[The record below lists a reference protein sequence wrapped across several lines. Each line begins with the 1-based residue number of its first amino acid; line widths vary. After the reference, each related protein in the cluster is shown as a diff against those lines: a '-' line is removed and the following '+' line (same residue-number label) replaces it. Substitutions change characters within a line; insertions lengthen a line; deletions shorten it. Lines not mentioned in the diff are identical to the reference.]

1 MKKEKKRKMLHK
13 NFFLYDSEMNRI
25 LNSAVIKLLC
35 NRMFFLNESN
45 ENQLN
50 FIYVAPDQLNSHLKM
65 LYDKEKH
72 NNKLYIVVVLYIVY
86 NVFYTI

>member
-1 MKKEKKRKMLHK
+1 MLHK
-13 NFFLYDSEMNRI
+13 NVFFYDSEMNRI

>member
-1 MKKEKKRKMLHK
+1 MLHK
-13 NFFLYDSEMNRI
+13 NVFLYDSEMNRI

-86 NVFYTI
+86 NVLYTI

>member
-1 MKKEKKRKMLHK
+1 MLHK
-13 NFFLYDSEMNRI
+13 NVFLYDSEMNRI

>member
-1 MKKEKKRKMLHK
+1 MLHK
-13 NFFLYDSEMNRI
+13 NGFLYDSEVNRI

-35 NRMFFLNESN
+35 NPMFFLNESN

-50 FIYVAPDQLNSHLKM
+50 FIYVAPNQLNSHLKM

-72 NNKLYIVVVLYIVY
+72 NNKLYIVVVQYIVY

>member
-1 MKKEKKRKMLHK
+1 MLHK
-13 NFFLYDSEMNRI
+13 NVFLYDSEMNRI

-35 NRMFFLNESN
+35 NRIFFLNESN

-50 FIYVAPDQLNSHLKM
+50 FIYVAPNQLNSHLKM

-72 NNKLYIVVVLYIVY
+72 NNKLYIVVVQYIVY

>member
-1 MKKEKKRKMLHK
+1 MLHK
-13 NFFLYDSEMNRI
+13 NVFLYDSEMNRI

-86 NVFYTI
+86 NVSYTI

>member
-1 MKKEKKRKMLHK
+1 MLHK
-13 NFFLYDSEMNRI
+13 NGFLYDSEVNRI

-35 NRMFFLNESN
+35 NPMFFLNESN

-50 FIYVAPDQLNSHLKM
+50 FIYVAPNQLNSHLKM
-65 LYDKEKH
+65 LYDKQKH

>member
-1 MKKEKKRKMLHK
+1 MLHK
-13 NFFLYDSEMNRI
+13 NGFLYDSEVNRI

-35 NRMFFLNESN
+35 NPMFFLNESN

-50 FIYVAPDQLNSHLKM
+50 FIYVAPNQLNSHLKM

>member
-1 MKKEKKRKMLHK
+1 MLHK
-13 NFFLYDSEMNRI
+13 NVFFYDSEMNRI

-45 ENQLN
+45 ENQLS

>member
-13 NFFLYDSEMNRI
+13 NGFLYDSEVNRI

-35 NRMFFLNESN
+35 NPMFFLNESN

-50 FIYVAPDQLNSHLKM
+50 FIYVAPNQLNSHLKM

>member
-1 MKKEKKRKMLHK
+1 MLHK
-13 NFFLYDSEMNRI
+13 NVFLYDSEMNRI

-45 ENQLN
+45 ENQLS

>member
-13 NFFLYDSEMNRI
+13 NVFLYDSEMNRI

>member
-1 MKKEKKRKMLHK
+1 MLHK

>member
-1 MKKEKKRKMLHK
+1 M
-13 NFFLYDSEMNRI
+13 
-25 LNSAVIKLLC
+25 NSAVIKLLC
-35 NRMFFLNESN
+35 NRIFFLNESN

-50 FIYVAPDQLNSHLKM
+50 FIYVAPNQLNSHLKM

>member
-1 MKKEKKRKMLHK
+1 MLHK
-13 NFFLYDSEMNRI
+13 NGFLYDSEVNRI

-35 NRMFFLNESN
+35 NRIFFLNESN

-50 FIYVAPDQLNSHLKM
+50 FIYVAPNQLNSHLKM

>member
-1 MKKEKKRKMLHK
+1 MLHK
-13 NFFLYDSEMNRI
+13 NVFLYDSEMNRI

-72 NNKLYIVVVLYIVY
+72 NNKLYIVVVLYIIY

>member
-1 MKKEKKRKMLHK
+1 MLHK
-13 NFFLYDSEMNRI
+13 NVFFYDSEMNRI

-45 ENQLN
+45 ENQLS

-72 NNKLYIVVVLYIVY
+72 NNKLYIVVVLYTVY

>member
-1 MKKEKKRKMLHK
+1 MLHK
-13 NFFLYDSEMNRI
+13 NVFLYDSEMNRI

-72 NNKLYIVVVLYIVY
+72 NNKLYIVVVLYTVY

>member
-1 MKKEKKRKMLHK
+1 MLHK
-13 NFFLYDSEMNRI
+13 NVFLYDSEMNRI

-50 FIYVAPDQLNSHLKM
+50 FISVAPDQLNSHLKM